1 MKGRVT
7 TGVAEKVQSLCSGK
21 DWADGRKRGAPKAGA
36 EEWGSQR
43 GDAQEGA
50 LHAKHRGRPWTGSR
64 KGSDLI
70 TAGIVALGLWGH
82 EPSPEAPAR
91 CIFQCDLDFQLPQK
105 H

>member
-7 TGVAEKVQSLCSGK
+7 TGVAGKVQSLCSGK
-21 DWADGRKRGAPKAGA
+21 DWADGRKR
-36 EEWGSQR
+36 EEPRKLVQR
-43 GDAQEGA
+43 SGEVREGTRRRA
-50 LHAKHRGRPWTGSR
+50 RSTPSTGGVLGRVLGREVTWSR
-64 KGSDLI
+64 
-70 TAGIVALGLWGH
+70 GIVALGLWGH